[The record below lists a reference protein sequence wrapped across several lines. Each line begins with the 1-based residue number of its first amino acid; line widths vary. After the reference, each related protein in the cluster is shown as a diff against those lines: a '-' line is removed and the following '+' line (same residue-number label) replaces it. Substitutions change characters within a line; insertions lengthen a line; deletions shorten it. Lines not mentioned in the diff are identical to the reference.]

1 VQFNDNGNFGADSNF
16 TWNSITNTLNIAGS
30 ISSQKISS
38 NKILTSEINSVNN
51 LYISSL
57 TDNINIIAYDSLYLK
72 SKWKGIHLYAPYEGI
87 SISSLNGDIKVYADG
102 TNIIINTERIS
113 GGSFLPI
120 WPREVINKRW
130 AERQFKP
137 STATGDGGTG
147 GYPSGPRHAIQF
159 KSGTSTSHG
168 GDWHLTYSPL
178 TNRFALTGGAW
189 IKGSLSS
196 QNISSNKIRSFYI
209 STNHLSSNSLY
220 GYIISCH
227 TWKGPTIGGGD
238 GASAFIDLTDVPNS
252 YAGKIGRLPIVN
264 ATSDGLI
271 FAEIVCVDN
280 QIVFN
285 DNSVV
290 WA

>member
-1 VQFNDNGNFGADSNF
+1 MAWNSVAASSSVIDHDEWNSMVTYITDDAADLATHTSDSTIHFTVDSINLDELSDVSAPSPTSGNSLIWNGIAWIDAFVSGQGSNIAGNPAGIDTQVQFNDNGNFGADSNF

-147 GYPSGPRHAIQF
+147 G
-159 KSGTSTSHG
+159 
-168 GDWHLTYSPL
+168 
-178 TNRFALTGGAW
+178 
-189 IKGSLSS
+189 
-196 QNISSNKIRSFYI
+196 
-209 STNHLSSNSLY
+209 
-220 GYIISCH
+220 
-227 TWKGPTIGGGD
+227 
-238 GASAFIDLTDVPNS
+238 
-252 YAGKIGRLPIVN
+252 
-264 ATSDGLI
+264 
-271 FAEIVCVDN
+271 
-280 QIVFN
+280 
-285 DNSVV
+285 
-290 WA
+290 